1 VDREYSIGN
10 RLVAWILVAVQLL
23 VLVGLLWLPGAQS
36 WSVPTWLDAVAV
48 LMVVVAAAIA
58 VAAALRLGAGLTAS
72 PLPSRAAQLRTTG
85 VYACVRHPIY
95 SALLFGGAGVVLL
108 GGRFSRV
115 WLWLTLLA
123 VLLVKTWLEE
133 AALTAR
139 FPAYRAYSATTPRL
153 VPNPIRC
160 LARATHRMTR

>member
-1 VDREYSIGN
+1 MDQAYSSGKQ
-10 RLVAWILVAVQLL
+10 VTAWILVAIQLL
-23 VLVGLLWLPGAQS
+23 LLAGLLWLPGARS
-36 WSVPTWLDAVAV
+36 WSVPVWLATVAV

-95 SALLFGGAGVVLL
+95 SALLLGGAGVMLL
-108 GGRFSRV
+108 GGRLARV
-115 WLWLTLLA
+115 WLWLALLA
-123 VLLVKTWLEE
+123 LLLVKTLLEE

-139 FPAYRAYSATTPRL
+139 FPAYAAYSAETPRL

-160 LARATHRMTR
+160 LARRPTA